1 MLRVETL
8 FMIETFR
15 WAAAA
20 LHTCTPHIR
29 GCIFADIWFLGRNL
43 HSFIQCP
50 IIHCSISMMPCRH
63 LKTMKTDWLTSN
75 SPKWVWLLAGDR
87 LSVFWLGGVPFVSGY
102 LATLKMT
109 VKAIYWSCYG
119 DFTFYHNF
127 QAFQSHRDIS
137 ITKTSSKLER
147 FKVLRDWPNS
157 LFLAKCT
164 DALGSIVFC

>member
-29 GCIFADIWFLGRNL
+29 GCIFADIWFSGETCT
-43 HSFIQCP
+43 HSFSAPLFTIPSPWCP
-50 IIHCSISMMPCRH
+50 ADTWRPWKQTGWPQIAQ
-63 LKTMKTDWLTSN
+63 
-75 SPKWVWLLAGDR
+75 KWVWRLAGDR
-87 LSVFWLGGVPFVSGY
+87 RSVFWLGGVPFVSGY